1 MLLSRRARET
11 ILSVLLLAVPVVL
24 LYGNLGQPQ
33 DLNPVDR
40 AVLRVAGG
48 LQWGVTFVTRGG
60 VDAYDRY
67 LALWQLEA
75 SSERLRRE
83 NATLRE
89 NNGILTAW
97 AQGSQRLERELG
109 FQPTPDLKMIPAEVV
124 GRGVS
129 PFFEVLRVRQLR
141 PGPPPHV
148 GQPVVVPEGLVGRV
162 RRVYGA
168 YADVLLV
175 DDVESRVKVVVQP
188 GGAEGE
194 LRGQGRGD
202 RLVGRIEYLT
212 ARDLVRPGDAVYTSG
227 MGGDYPADLRVG
239 TVSHVSLAAA
249 AGHQRVT
256 VRPVV
261 TPRGLDR
268 VHFVVRRRWKNAP
281 PARSP
286 TVVRRAP

>member
-11 ILSVLLLAVPVVL
+11 IFSVLLFAVPVVL

-33 DLNPVDR
+33 QLNPVDR
-40 AVLRVAGG
+40 AVLRVAGA
-48 LQWGVTFVTRGG
+48 LQWGVTFFTRGG
-60 VDAYDRY
+60 LDAYDRY
-67 LALWQLEA
+67 LALWQLE
-75 SSERLRRE
+75 SDSERLRRE

-89 NNGILTAW
+89 NNTILTAW

-109 FQPTPDLKMIPAEVV
+109 FQPTPELRMIPAEVV

-129 PFFEVLRVRQLR
+129 PFFEVLRVRQVR
-141 PGPPPHV
+141 PGPPPWV

-162 RRVYGA
+162 RRIYGA

-175 DDVESRVKVVVQP
+175 DDVESTVKVIVQP

-202 RLVGRIEYLT
+202 RLTGRIEYLT
-212 ARDLVRPGDAVYTSG
+212 ERDRVRPGDAVYTSG
-227 MGGDYPADLRVG
+227 MGGGYPADLRVG
-239 TVSHVSLAAA
+239 TVTEVTLVAG

-261 TPRGLDR
+261 AVRGLTR
-268 VHFVVRRRWKNAP
+268 VYFVARRQWKAAP

-286 TVVRRAP
+286 AVVRRAP